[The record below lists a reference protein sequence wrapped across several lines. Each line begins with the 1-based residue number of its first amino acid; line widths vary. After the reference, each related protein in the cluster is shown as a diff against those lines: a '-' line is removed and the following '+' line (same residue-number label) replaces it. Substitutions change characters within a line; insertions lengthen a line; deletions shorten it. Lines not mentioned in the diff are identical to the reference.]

1 MKNSK
6 NTKNTKVV
14 KTYVP
19 RQSKIAAILWTV
31 ILIAFTVIVALVDVQ
46 AIGPEGS
53 SVGLATING
62 RFRDIIG
69 QSSAF
74 KILSNIGFY
83 FLAAVCVFFAG
94 LFIYQLVKRQSLRKV
109 DKNLTALMYLYVMF
123 AVLYLVFNSL
133 IVINYRPVLKDGA
146 LDPSYP
152 STHMFL
158 GIIAGISAIDQIFVY
173 IQDENKRFA
182 LMAVLW
188 VAILLSC
195 LGRTMSG
202 MHWLTDIIAGFI
214 FASASLAW
222 YRRLW
227 RRLESK

>member
-31 ILIAFTVIVALVDVQ
+31 ILIAFTVVVALVDVQ

-62 RFRDIIG
+62 RFRDLIG

-74 KILSNIGFY
+74 KILSDVGFY
-83 FLAAVCVFFAG
+83 FLAAVCLFFVG
-94 LFIYQLVKRQSLRKV
+94 IFLFQLIDGKSLRKV

-188 VAILLSC
+188 AAILLSC

-202 MHWLTDIIAGFI
+202 MHWLTDLIAGFI
-214 FASASLAW
+214 FASTCLAW